1 MHFNYND
8 DNLTLCIE
16 YKKNSSKNYSKI
28 VSLLKKI
35 GNYIIDEN
43 VIKIKLDKTIDI
55 VNNIDKIQRVIK
67 LAKKK

>member
-1 MHFNYND
+1 MQHFNYND

-35 GNYIIDEN
+35 RNYIIDEN
-43 VIKIKLDKTIDI
+43 VIKTKKYYTFKIISDNISFKLK
-55 VNNIDKIQRVIK
+55 
-67 LAKKK
+67 